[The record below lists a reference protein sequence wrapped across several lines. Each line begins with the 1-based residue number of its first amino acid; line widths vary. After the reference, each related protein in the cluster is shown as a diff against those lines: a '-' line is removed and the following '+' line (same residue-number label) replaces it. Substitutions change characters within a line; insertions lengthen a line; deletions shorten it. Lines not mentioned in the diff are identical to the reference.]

1 VFFAKTWLVLSS
13 SSISIEGKDDIEGIV
28 LDFALHFLGTWIIDM
43 MFERIRLSWY
53 RSRHEV
59 SETRFRNSWCS
70 GMINKYLVSD
80 HISFLGAMS
89 RSRIFSKGRL
99 TIRPHKIEEMF
110 YRFVFDKC
118 QSYTNKSG
126 AGSTKFLQTYY
137 IARKLFARN
146 ISLKDSIS
154 RVLPTYDPEFSIRES
169 NFSLSVCEDSVSRLC
184 YMHCRYR

>member
-1 VFFAKTWLVLSS
+1 
-13 SSISIEGKDDIEGIV
+13 
-28 LDFALHFLGTWIIDM
+28 M
-43 MFERIRLSWY
+43 MFERIRLSCY

-59 SETRFRNSWCS
+59 SGMRFRNSRCS

-80 HISFLGAMS
+80 HISFLGAIS

-99 TIRPHKIEEMF
+99 TIRPHNIKKMF

-126 AGSTKFLQTYY
+126 ADWVHEISADLLYKL
-137 IARKLFARN
+137 ARKLFARN
-146 ISLKDSIS
+146 INLKDSIS
-154 RVLPTYDPEFSIRES
+154 SVLPTYDTEFSIRES